1 MVCWCTAR
9 RLEDTLA
16 CAAAGGSPPVRVA
29 CAHVRSARFAGV
41 GAVGAGSLGSPKIYE
56 PRVTKTRVPQLDL
69 GAPLPGAAVG
79 PWSCG
84 TLYNQ
89 CVFGLFVASV
99 DHLGAPTGITAAVFI
114 TTRKKF
120 TQILNKYY
128 MAQPMYRCES

>member
-69 GAPLPGAAVG
+69 G
-79 PWSCG
+79 CG

-89 CVFGLFVASV
+89 CVFGLWPV
-99 DHLGAPTGITAAVFI
+99 LIT
-114 TTRKKF
+114 
-120 TQILNKYY
+120 
-128 MAQPMYRCES
+128 